1 MSRMQLYRRNGW
13 GSAIVEAQLAHYG
26 LEAERIEV
34 ADLFLDPA
42 AKRDLMRISPAG
54 QIPVLILPDGRVMSE
69 SAAITLHLADMTERD
84 DLVPAPGA
92 SERPRFLRWLMFLV
106 AQVYPCFTFGD
117 DPSRFLSDGTAQ
129 KELGEATTAR
139 LQELWTAVEGVA
151 GAPWFL
157 GERFSALDIY
167 LAVMTNWKPGPE
179 WFQGNAPKVWAIAR
193 ATAAREDLA
202 PVLQRNFG

>member
-26 LEAERIEV
+26 LKAEGIEV

-42 AKRDLMRISPAG
+42 ARRELMRISPAG

-84 DLVPAPGA
+84 DLVPEAGA
-92 SERPRFLRWLMFLV
+92 AERPRFLRWLIFLV

-117 DPSRFLSDGTAQ
+117 DPARFLTDPAAQ

-139 LQELWTAVEGVA
+139 LQELWTTVEGVV

-167 LAVMTNWKPGPE
+167 LAAMTNWKPGPE
-179 WFQGNAPKVWAIAR
+179 WFERHAPKVWSIAR

-202 PVLQRNFG
+202 PVMQRNFG

>member
-13 GSAIVEAQLAHYG
+13 GSAIIEMQLAHYG
-26 LEAERIEV
+26 LAADAVEV
-34 ADLFLDPA
+34 ADLFIDQEA
-42 AKRDLMRISPAG
+42 RRDLMRISPAG
-54 QIPVLILPDGRVMSE
+54 QIPVLILPDGRVLSE

-92 SERPRFLRWLMFLV
+92 PERPRFLRWLIFLV

-117 DPSRFLSDGTAQ
+117 DPARFLSDKAAQ

-139 LQELWTAVEGVA
+139 LQELWTALEGVV

-167 LAVMTNWKPGPE
+167 LAAMTNWKPGPD
-179 WFQGNAPKVWAIAR
+179 WFQAKAPKVWSIAS

-202 PVLQRNFG
+202 PVFQRNFG

>member
-26 LEAERIEV
+26 LEAEGVEV
-34 ADLFLDPA
+34 ADLFLDSA
-42 AKRDLMRISPAG
+42 ARRELMRISPAG
-54 QIPVLILPDGRVMSE
+54 QIPVLILPDGRVLSE

-84 DLVPAPGA
+84 DLVPAAGA
-92 SERPRFLRWLMFLV
+92 AERPRFLRWLIFLV

-117 DPSRFLSDGTAQ
+117 DPARFLTDPAAQ

-139 LQELWTAVEGVA
+139 LQELWTALEGAV

-179 WFQGNAPKVWAIAR
+179 WFEAHAPKVWSIAR
-193 ATAAREDLA
+193 ATVARDDLA
-202 PVLQRNFG
+202 PVFRRNFG

>member
-13 GSAIVEAQLAHYG
+13 GSAIVEAQFAHYG
-26 LEAERIEV
+26 LEVERIEV

-42 AKRDLMRISPAG
+42 ARRELMRISPAG
-54 QIPVLILPDGRVMSE
+54 QIPVLILPDGRVLSE
-69 SAAITLHLADMTERD
+69 SAAITLYLADMTGRD
-84 DLVPAPGA
+84 DLVPDVR
-92 SERPRFLRWLMFLV
+92 STERPRFLRWLIFLV

-117 DPSRFLSDGTAQ
+117 DPARFLTDPAAQ

-139 LQELWTAVEGVA
+139 LQELWLALEGAA

-157 GERFSALDIY
+157 GQRFSVLDIY
-167 LAVMTNWKPGPE
+167 VAVMSNWKPGPE
-179 WFQGNAPKVWAIAR
+179 WFAANTPKVWAIAS

-202 PVLQRNFG
+202 PVFQRNFG

>member
-13 GSAIVEAQLAHYG
+13 GSALIEAQLAHYG
-26 LEAERIEV
+26 LEAESIEI
-34 ADLFLDPA
+34 ADLFLDA
-42 AKRDLMRISPAG
+42 TARRELMRISPAG

-69 SAAITLHLADMTERD
+69 SAAITLYLAEMTGRD
-84 DLVPAPGA
+84 DLVPEPTAT
-92 SERPRFLRWLMFLV
+92 ERPRFLRWLIFLV

-117 DPSRFLSDGTAQ
+117 DPSRFLSDPTAQ
-129 KELGEATTAR
+129 KELGEATSER
-139 LQELWTAVEGVA
+139 LKELWTAVEGAVRR
-151 GAPWFL
+151 PHFL

-179 WFQGNAPKVWAIAR
+179 WFQQHTPKIWSIAR

-202 PVLQRNFG
+202 PVFERNFG